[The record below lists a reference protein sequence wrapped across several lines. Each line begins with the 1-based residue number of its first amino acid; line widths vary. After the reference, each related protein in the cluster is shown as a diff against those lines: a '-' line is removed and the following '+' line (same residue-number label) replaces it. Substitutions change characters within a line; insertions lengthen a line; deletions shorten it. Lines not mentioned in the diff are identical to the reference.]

1 MAKAVLVH
9 QPPAGASPPAA
20 AAVALLLGACG
31 DGDAGCERLAVVDAE
46 RLCVAL
52 PLPLPLALGDGDSG
66 ETLADGVTEALA
78 AGDAVPDGDSEVV
91 AGERGDVPDT
101 VMLAH
106 LKAPAFAVAPS
117 PTIAPQKFALSSA
130 AAGIVLLPDC
140 GDVVIAS
147 EKTALEE
154 KLDVALPADE

>member
-1 MAKAVLVH
+1 MSGEDVCVAV
-9 QPPAGASPPAA
+9 A
-20 AAVALLLGACG
+20 AAVDAAV
-31 DGDAGCERLAVVDAE
+31 GDAVAAGVTDAETPTVNDAVAAEDTVGADVCVAVAAGVDAA
-46 RLCVAL
+46 V
-52 PLPLPLALGDGDSG
+52 
-66 ETLADGVTEALA
+66 
-78 AGDAVPDGDSEVV
+78 GDAVPDGESEVV